1 MRISTTP
8 FELARRAATVLG
20 SGLEASIIFQ
30 EHGVSVAAGS
40 STVAAARC
48 DQAEARAET
57 GPCIDSIH
65 LGTVQVVPVVAESAG
80 WDAWRAQTLREGFV
94 SALAVPAFVN
104 KDVAVA
110 LNLYSR
116 APDPW
121 NNELLTAADG
131 YAQLAASVVALN
143 LELAELEDATAGL
156 YRQLSDAAAV
166 ERAVGA
172 VMHSNDT
179 SESEARRIIESAS
192 KNRNVTQRDVAE
204 TILRALV
211 VTDAPSPEEQPG
223 A

>member
-1 MRISTTP
+1 MRISTSP
-8 FELARRAATVLG
+8 HDLARRAAVVLG
-20 SGLEASIIFQ
+20 SGLEASIIFR

-40 STVAAARC
+40 SSAAAGRC

-57 GPCIDSIH
+57 GPCVDSID
-65 LGTVQVVPVVAESAG
+65 LGTIQVVPVVADTMG
-80 WDAWRAQTLREGFV
+80 WHAWRAQTLSEGFV

-104 KDVAVA
+104 DDVAVA

-131 YAQLAASVVALN
+131 YAQLAASLVALH

-156 YRQLSDAAAV
+156 YRQLSDTAAI

-179 SESEARRIIESAS
+179 SENEARRIIESAS
-192 KNRNVTQRDVAE
+192 RNRNVTQRDVAE

-211 VTDAPSPEEQPG
+211 VTDAPPPEETPG
-223 A
+223 T